1 MSGAFINV
9 AGGAGAV
16 HAVAAMTPAVAV
28 VQAQLDAYN
37 AQDLEAFL
45 ACYADDC
52 VIADLNGPI
61 TQNGKATIRERYT
74 AMFAKFPENKAL
86 LVNRIANGNTVV
98 DHEDV
103 IRAPGGERFF
113 AVAIYTIAGGKIARV
128 DFAKA

>member
-1 MSGAFINV
+1 MSTTILAV
-9 AGGAGAV
+9 AGGPAV
-16 HAVAAMTPAVAV
+16 VAVASLSPAVGLA
-28 VQAQLDAYN
+28 QGQLDAYN

-45 ACYADDC
+45 SFYADDI
-52 VIADLNGPI
+52 VVADLNGAI
-61 TQNGKATIRERYT
+61 AQQGIAALRERYA

-86 LVNRIANGNTVV
+86 LVNRIANGNTVI

-113 AVAIYTIAGGKIARV
+113 AIAIYTIAGGKIARV

>member
-1 MSGAFINV
+1 MTATILAA
-9 AGGAGAV
+9 AGGPAL
-16 HAVAAMTPAVAV
+16 VAAASISPAVALA
-28 VQAQLDAYN
+28 QGQLDAYN

-45 ACYADDC
+45 SFYADDI
-52 VIADLNGPI
+52 VVADLNGAV
-61 TQNGKATIRERYT
+61 TNNGIAALRERYA

-86 LVNRIANGNTVV
+86 LVNRIANGDTVI

-113 AVAIYTIAGGKIARV
+113 AIAIYTIAGGKIARV

>member
-1 MSGAFINV
+1 MNPATLAAA
-9 AGGAGAV
+9 AGPAAV
-16 HAVAAMTPAVAV
+16 HVGAMSPAVALA
-28 VQAQLDAYN
+28 QGQLDAYN

-45 ACYADDC
+45 SFYADD
-52 VIADLNGPI
+52 VIVADLNGAI
-61 TQNGKATIRERYT
+61 TNNGIAALRERY
-74 AMFAKFPENKAL
+74 AGMFARFPENKAL

-113 AVAIYTIAGGKIARV
+113 AIAIYTIAGGKIARV